1 MAAEGSLAVGTILS
15 ERYAIERVI
24 GEGGFGITYEA
35 RHIQMGTHVAIK
47 EFFIAGKCVR
57 TGDGQTVAFQSIK
70 PELFEKYRKR
80 FHDEARTLFKLNNPH
95 VVHVHDIFDANG
107 TTYIVMD
114 FVTGRTLQALVEENG
129 PLPYDMAV
137 NYIAQLSE
145 AVAHIH
151 SNNILHRDIKPD
163 NIIITPQNNVVL
175 IDFGSARSFVH
186 DQEQRHTAMITM
198 GYAPIEQYTSTS
210 KKGNYTDVY
219 AVGGVFYFIL
229 TGRKPEAA
237 TERVLNDELVPPRE
251 INSAISES
259 ANYTIMKALKVK
271 PEDRYQNVQD
281 FMSDLLGGVTAP
293 LDEPEISAE
302 VTPIQPV
309 NTKRNI
315 IIMAVVLLVLGVAA
329 SAGVTIY
336 KKAEKE
342 KIERIRADYS
352 MKYSAICSRC
362 EEHIRMVDDDR
373 FFTNFI
379 EIARDLREMQGYE
392 VQKPFIDF
400 GMKAQSEHY
409 MQQYQEIMSEVLQ
422 SLEDELEEEKAINNS
437 EGNTVLVHL
446 NKKIDLLKKISEQ
459 AKSGDATQIQLPED
473 ANPSAIA
480 E

>member
-114 FVTGRTLQALVEENG
+114 FVTGRTLQALVEEKG

-151 SNNILHRDIKPD
+151 SNHILHRDIKPD

-251 INSAISES
+251 INSAISDS

-302 VTPIQPV
+302 VTPIPSG
-309 NTKRNI
+309 NKKRVLI
-315 IIMAVVLLVLGVAA
+315 IVVAALLVVGIAA
-329 SAGVTIY
+329 SVGVTIY

-392 VQKPFIDF
+392 VQKPFQDF
-400 GMKAQSEHY
+400 GMEAQSPKY
-409 MQQYQEIMSEVLQ
+409 MNQYCEKISKVKKA
-422 SLEDELEEEKAINNS
+422 LEEELIEEKAINNS
-437 EGNTVLVHL
+437 PENTVLVNI
-446 NKKIDLLKKISEQ
+446 NKKLELLNNLEEQ
-459 AKSGDATQIQLPED
+459 AKTGDANQIILPED
-473 ANPSAIA
+473 VNA